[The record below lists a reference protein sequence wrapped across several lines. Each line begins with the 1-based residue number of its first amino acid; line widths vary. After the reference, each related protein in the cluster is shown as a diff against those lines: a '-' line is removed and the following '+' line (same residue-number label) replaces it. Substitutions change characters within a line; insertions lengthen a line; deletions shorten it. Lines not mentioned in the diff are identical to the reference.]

1 MLTRLSVLNLAIVEK
16 AEIAF
21 GDGLNIITGETGA
34 GKSVL
39 MGALELA
46 LGARA
51 DASAVRDGAKEAR
64 VEAEFDLSSP
74 AVAAVLRQVAEE
86 ASMLL
91 ASGGGLFLE
100 LDAESGQ
107 AQPMA
112 SLLRELGFDPV
123 RAHRDLSGAERFLSA
138 TLSDGL

>member
-1 MLTRLSVLNLAIVEK
+1 MLSRLSVLNLAIVEK

-21 GDGLNIITGETGA
+21 GDGLTIITGETGA

-64 VEAEFDLSSP
+64 IEAEFDLSAPSQ
-74 AVAAVLRQVAEE
+74 AAVLQQVNRLLDE
-86 ASMLL
+86 AGLPSCEDGILL
-91 ASGGGLFLE
+91 VRRTIAAAGSSRVHVNDAS
-100 LDAESGQ
+100 ST
-107 AQPMA
+107 
-112 SLLRELGFDPV
+112 V
-123 RAHRDLSGAERFLSA
+123 IRAFVTVSVPGYHTTE
-138 TLSDGL
+138 

>member
-64 VEAEFDLSSP
+64 VEAEFDLSAPSL
-74 AVAAVLRQVAEE
+74 AAVLRQV
-86 ASMLL
+86 
-91 ASGGGLFLE
+91 
-100 LDAESGQ
+100 
-107 AQPMA
+107 
-112 SLLRELGFDPV
+112 
-123 RAHRDLSGAERFLSA
+123 
-138 TLSDGL
+138 DGLLDEAGLPACEDGILIVRRTIAAAGSSRVHVNDAA

>member
-21 GDGLNIITGETGA
+21 GRGLNIITGETGA

-51 DASAVRDGAKEAR
+51 DASAVRDGAREAR
-64 VEAEFDLSSP
+64 VEAEFDLS
-74 AVAAVLRQVAEE
+74 ADKVVWRRADALLEE
-86 ASMLL
+86 A
-91 ASGGGLFLE
+91 GLPACE
-100 LDAESGQ
+100 EGQ
-107 AQPMA
+107 
-112 SLLRELGFDPV
+112 LVV
-123 RAHRDLSGAERFLSA
+123 RRTISA
-138 TLSDGL
+138 NSPTE